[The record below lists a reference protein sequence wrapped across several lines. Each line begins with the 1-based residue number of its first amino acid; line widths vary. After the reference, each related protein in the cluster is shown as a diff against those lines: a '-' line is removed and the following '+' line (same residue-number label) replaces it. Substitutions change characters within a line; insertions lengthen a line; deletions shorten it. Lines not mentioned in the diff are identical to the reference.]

1 MKIFRAAPLV
11 LGAFFLIFMG
21 FPLAH
26 VLLRAFF
33 VNGFLSLHFF
43 SVMASTQF
51 FREVIYNSLNIA
63 LAVTVLST
71 AIAYPLALILAR
83 FRIPFGSILHPLLL
97 LPLVVPPFVGVL
109 GVRQLFGRF
118 GSINMALLNAGI
130 IEQPISWLG
139 RGNVLGIIA
148 LQTIHVVPVLYLSLR
163 ASLATSHVALEEA
176 AIMSGASRW
185 KTLRR
190 ITIPLS
196 YPGWFAGAVLVFI
209 SSFTDLGTPLV
220 FEYRNVLSVQIFNML
235 ADLNENPV
243 GYSFIVFVCLIS
255 ITLFFLSKASLLQG
269 AYAGSGRSRESRDQ
283 RPLGSFAG
291 RCALAGIAGYVA
303 LSSIPQIAVLL
314 VALSDDWF
322 MSILPQRWTVMHFV
336 EVVKHPLSA
345 HSLMTSIWLSAVASI
360 LTVLIGFLS
369 AYLVARGRTRVAWIF
384 EIITILPLAIP
395 GIVFA
400 FGYIGAFSGTPLDNR
415 VNPFPLLIAAYIVRR
430 TPAMVRSAYA
440 GLQEANISMEEAAL
454 MVGARPSRIAWR
466 ILFPLMG
473 RHLAVGA
480 VLTFAYSMIE
490 VSDGI
495 LLAMEERFYPISK
508 AIYALMA
515 RPDGVELASALGSIV
530 MVVLIV
536 AFYLA
541 ERLSSKPDARSIS
554 RIVATC
560 ALLFTA
566 NCGHAEQ
573 RELIA
578 ASPHW
583 EGIRREFERAFS
595 EHWRERTG
603 DTVIVR
609 WYDIGGS
616 SDIVKYLK
624 ANFRK
629 SPSGV
634 GIDLMFGGGLDNFL
648 ELARDGNLQSIELA
662 PDVIERIPHNLS
674 GVPLISPT
682 RDWFAAALNTFG
694 ILYNKVAIQRLNLPT
709 PRTWHDLAL
718 PEYFD
723 LIGAGDPRKSGSMH
737 AMYEIIL
744 QGAGWNEGWKLLQ
757 RIGGNVRNFTGGGTQ
772 VGKEIATA
780 EIVYGLAIDTYAS
793 DIIHRVGAERIG
805 FVVPEDYAS
814 VNGDGIAVLKG
825 APNREL
831 ARSFVEFVLSEKGQR
846 LFYAAKGSPGGPLE
860 YELAKLPLLP
870 SLYGTTP
877 TKSVVSQSPFT
888 WKGILKYDAQLAGS
902 RWNLV
907 NDLFGVFILDLHER
921 LVLHAKRQINH
932 IKAPSSLVDYPPL
945 PVSYEE
951 SVRMS
956 GNGRWGS
963 DTALRS
969 TTLRAWAEEA
979 RSTLP
984 APPGTLATLR
994 PLPSLVFALV
1004 LVGVLVRRVIRWRF
1018 RAGRRPNS
1026 L

>member
-1 MKIFRAAPLV
+1 MKIFRSSPLL

-21 FPLAH
+21 FPLGH

-33 VNGFLSLHFF
+33 VNGSPSLHFF
-43 SVMASTQF
+43 TVMASTQF

-63 LAVTVLST
+63 LAVTLLST
-71 AIAYPLALILAR
+71 LIAYPLALGLAR
-83 FRIPFGSILHPLLL
+83 FKIPFGFILHPLLL
-97 LPLVVPPFVGVL
+97 MPLVVPPFVGVL

-118 GSINMALLNAGI
+118 GSVNMALLDAGI
-130 IEQPISWLG
+130 IERPIAWLG
-139 RGNVLGIIA
+139 GGNVLGIIA

-185 KTLRR
+185 RTLRR

-196 YPGWFAGAVLVFI
+196 YPGWFAGAVLVSI

-220 FEYRNVLSVQIFNML
+220 FEYRNVISVQIFNML

-255 ITLFFLSKASLLQG
+255 LTLFYLSKASLLQG
-269 AYAGSGRSRESRDQ
+269 AYAGSGRSRESQER
-283 RPLGSFAG
+283 RPMGSFAAYG
-291 RCALAGIAGYVA
+291 TVAAIALYVA

-314 VALSDDWF
+314 VAISDDWF
-322 MSILPQRWTVMHFV
+322 MSVLPQRWTVMHFIDV
-336 EVVKHPLSA
+336 LRHPLSA
-345 HSLMTSIWLSAVASI
+345 HSLMTSLWLSAVASI
-360 LTVLIGFLS
+360 LTVIIGFLS
-369 AYLVARGRTRVAWIF
+369 AYLVARGRTRASWLF
-384 EIITILPLAIP
+384 EVITIIPLAIP

-415 VNPFPLLIAAYIVRR
+415 INPFPLLIAAYIVRR

-440 GLQEANISMEEAAL
+440 GLQEANVSLEEAAL
-454 MVGARPSRIAWR
+454 MVGARPPQVAWR
-466 ILFPLMG
+466 ILFPLMS

-530 MVVLIV
+530 MLALIV

-554 RIVATC
+554 KIVATG
-560 ALLFTA
+560 AVLFTA
-566 NCGHAEQ
+566 SIGHAEQ

-595 EHWRERTG
+595 EHWHERTG
-603 DTVIVR
+603 DTVVIR

-616 SDIVKYLK
+616 SDIAKYLK
-624 ANFRK
+624 ANYRK

-634 GIDLMFGGGLDNFL
+634 GIDLLFGGGLDNFL

-662 PDVIERIPHNLS
+662 PDVIERIPHS
-674 GVPLISPT
+674 VFGVPLVSPS

-694 ILYNKVAIQRLNLPT
+694 ILYNKVALERLHLPT
-709 PRTWHDLAL
+709 PRTWHDLAH
-718 PEYFD
+718 PAYFD

-744 QGAGWNEGWKLLQ
+744 QGAGWDEGWTLLQ
-757 RIGGNVRNFTGGGTQ
+757 RLGGNVRNFSGGGTQ

-793 DIIHRVGAERIG
+793 DIIYRVGAERIG

-831 ARSFVEFVLSEKGQR
+831 ARAFVEFVLSEKGQR
-846 LFYAAKGSPGGPLE
+846 LFYAEKGSPGGPLE
-860 YELAKLPLLP
+860 YDLAKLPLLP
-870 SLYGTTP
+870 SLYGSTP
-877 TKSVVSQSPFT
+877 TRSVVSQSPFT
-888 WKGILKYDAQLAGS
+888 WKGILKYDAELAGS

-921 LVLHAKRQINH
+921 LVLRAKRHVDALQH
-932 IKAPSSLVDYPPL
+932 DQQLVNYPPIS
-945 PVSYEE
+945 VSYEE
-951 SVRMS
+951 SVRLS
-956 GNGRWGS
+956 DGGRWGS
-963 DTALRS
+963 DSARRSSALR
-969 TTLRAWAEEA
+969 TWAEQA
-979 RSTLP
+979 RATLP
-984 APPGTLATLR
+984 APAGTLASLR
-994 PLPSLVFALV
+994 PLPSLVFFLV
-1004 LVGVLVRRVIRWRF
+1004 LVGVI
-1018 RAGRRPNS
+1018 GRRLRNLGIRSRPRR
-1026 L
+1026 